1 MDGSE
6 ICELAGRDRRARRE
20 MDGPAVRSA
29 IEDMKFAVIQFP
41 GSNCDQ
47 DCVAAINGIEGLQA
61 EYVWHKESSL
71 DDFDAIVLPGGF
83 AYGDYLRCGAI
94 ARFSPIMKAVIGD
107 ARAGKLVLGT
117 CNGFQVLCEAGLLPG
132 ALVRNRSLRFVCDTV
147 VTRVEVDDS
156 PFTHRCPKGTLLRL
170 PVAHGEGCFFADPQ
184 TLRELNLNGQV
195 VLRYADNAGRIVP
208 EANPNGSIENIAG
221 ICNRE
226 RNVFG
231 LMPHP
236 DRASDV
242 RLGSADG
249 AKIFVSMMET
259 IRASRSSDSGERIN
273 QVA

>member
-1 MDGSE
+1 MN
-6 ICELAGRDRRARRE
+6 
-20 MDGPAVRSA
+20 
-29 IEDMKFAVIQFP
+29 FAVIQFP

-47 DCVAAINGIEGLQA
+47 DCVAAINGLGGLRA
-61 EYVWHKESSL
+61 EYVWHKETSL

-94 ARFSPIMKAVIGD
+94 ARFSPIMKAVISD

-132 ALVRNRSLRFVCDTV
+132 ALVRNRSLRFVCDMV
-147 VTRVEVDDS
+147 IVRVEVDNS
-156 PFTHRCPKGTLLRL
+156 PFTHGCPKGTLLRL
-170 PVAHGEGCFFADPQ
+170 PVAHGEGCFFADPK
-184 TLRELNLNGQV
+184 TLRELNANGQV
-195 VLRYADNAGRIVP
+195 ILRYVDNDGRTMP
-208 EANPNGSIENIAG
+208 EANPNGSIESIAG

-236 DRASDV
+236 DRASHV
-242 RLGSADG
+242 QLGSADG
-249 AKIFVSMMET
+249 AKIFLSMMAT
-259 IRASRSSDSGERIN
+259 IRATRSISRPECIR

>member
-1 MDGSE
+1 MNM
-6 ICELAGRDRRARRE
+6 R
-20 MDGPAVRSA
+20 
-29 IEDMKFAVIQFP
+29 FAVVQFP

-47 DCVAAINGIEGLQA
+47 DCVAAINGLEGLHA
-61 EYVWHKESSL
+61 DYVWHKETSL

-94 ARFSPIMKAVIGD
+94 ARFSPIMKAVISD

-132 ALVRNRSLRFVCDTV
+132 ALVRNRSLRFVCDL
-147 VTRVEVDDS
+147 VTLRVEVPDS
-156 PFTHRCPKGTLLRL
+156 AFTRGCSEGTLLRM
-170 PVAHGEGCFFADPQ
+170 PVAHGEGCYFADEK
-184 TLRELNLNGQV
+184 TLRELNQHRQV
-195 VLRYADNAGRIVP
+195 ILRYADNRGRIVP

-221 ICNRE
+221 ISNRAG
-226 RNVFG
+226 NVFG

-236 DRASDV
+236 DRASDA

-249 AKIFVSMMET
+249 ARIFLSMMET
-259 IRASRSSDSGERIN
+259 VRAGGSTSAPERVK